1 MAPRPPR
8 VGRCTSPSTCTR
20 PMAAAARASSD
31 ASLTSETR
39 RTAPGSSAPNSV
51 ELTWRIPASRNSA
64 AGRPLR
70 RTAAGSG
77 ARRQLAHRRVVD
89 EIELLVQPHDRA
101 VLRLGDEGHAVDEG
115 AHELDP

>member
-8 VGRCTSPSTCTR
+8 VGRWTSPSTWTR

-51 ELTWRIPASRNSA
+51 ELTPRISASDNSA
-64 AGRPLR
+64 AEPPLR

-89 EIELLVQPHDRA
+89 QLQLLVEPHHRA
-101 VLRLGDEGHAVDEG
+101 VLRLGDE
-115 AHELDP
+115 